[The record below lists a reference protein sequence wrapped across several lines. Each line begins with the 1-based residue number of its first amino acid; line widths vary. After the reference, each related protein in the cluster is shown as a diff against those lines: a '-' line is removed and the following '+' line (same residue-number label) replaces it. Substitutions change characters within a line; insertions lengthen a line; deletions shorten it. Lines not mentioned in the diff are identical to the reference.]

1 MIATIL
7 NEVKDPALRDKL
19 LAQVASEGEKK
30 DAEPSLV
37 FSELSKLGINP
48 QAAKDLVGFEINVR
62 VFFGYLFGVLFLV
75 GGLAM
80 LLNDGGLFG
89 LMFTAAGVYA
99 LVYTHKL
106 ARLKKSS

>member
-1 MIATIL
+1 
-7 NEVKDPALRDKL
+7 LRDKL
-19 LAQVASEGEKK
+19 LALVASEGEKK

-48 QAAKDLVGFEINVR
+48 QAAKDLVGFEIGVH

-80 LLNDGGLFG
+80 LPSGGLFG
-89 LMFTAAGVYA
+89 VMFAAGAVYLLA
-99 LVYTHKL
+99 YTHKL